1 MESRASAY
9 SGSWGATRAGHN
21 RGCRDATGRASRTS
35 AFTNRAALVALC
47 SLVLIGGPAWA
58 GPAKSTLRV
67 FAAASLGN
75 AFGEIARQ
83 FESAHPG
90 FAVQLNLAGSH
101 QLATELEH
109 GAACDVF
116 ASADRRW
123 MDHVQSLSL
132 LAGDPAEFARNQLIV
147 IVPRTNPAR
156 IGRLHDLT
164 KRGVKL
170 VIGAPAVPVG
180 AYSRDA
186 LEKLGRTPGFP
197 PDFARRVLANVVS
210 EEENVTSV
218 VGKVQ
223 LGEADAGIV
232 YRSDVTR
239 AVARFVRVFE
249 IPDSANVIA
258 SYPIAVIKNA
268 REEVAGRDFVALVL
282 SPEGQ
287 RILQRHGLIPV
298 VGAP

>member
-1 MESRASAY
+1 M
-9 SGSWGATRAGHN
+9 SGRRDPTLLAG
-21 RGCRDATGRASRTS
+21 
-35 AFTNRAALVALC
+35 RAALAPAFTSRAALAALC
-47 SLVLIGGPAWA
+47 FLGFVA
-58 GPAKSTLRV
+58 GPAGAGPTTSTLRV
-67 FAAASLGN
+67 FAAASLAN

-109 GAACDVF
+109 GATCDVF
-116 ASADRRW
+116 ATADRRW
-123 MDHVQSLSL
+123 MDHVQSRSL
-132 LAGDPAEFARNQLIV
+132 LASDPAVFARNRLIV

-164 KRGVKL
+164 RRGVKL
-170 VIGAPAVPVG
+170 VVGAQAVPVG
-180 AYSRDA
+180 TYSREA
-186 LEKLGRTPGFP
+186 LQKLGRTPGFP

-239 AVARFVRVFE
+239 PVARFVRAIE

-258 SYPIAVIKNA
+258 SYPIAVTKIA
-268 REEVAGRDFVALVL
+268 REPAAARDFVALVL

-287 RILQRHGLIPV
+287 RILQRHGLIPAA
-298 VGAP
+298 GAP